1 MGLSSILKSIYFR
14 MSLSIIVVFF
24 ISASTSSY
32 MHYNIPCKI
41 ENTTIQGG
49 EKLIYKAYYN
59 WEFVWVPAGEAEFHI
74 KETPETFQVTV
85 RAKTY
90 KGYDAFFRV
99 RDYFYSEIDKKTMF
113 PKKFVRHIEEGNYT
127 KFDSMLFYPEKN
139 QAISFNGPT
148 KAKAKRKVITID
160 PCTHDLLS
168 VFYFLRNTDVN
179 NFKPGDAVPTTMLF
193 DEEIYP
199 IKVRYDSHHKNYS
212 IKDVGKIDAIKVIP
226 DLITGTVFKDG
237 NNMQIF
243 VSNDKNKIP
252 LVVESPLVVG
262 SAKAVLKSYSGLRHK
277 LVVK

>member
-1 MGLSSILKSIYFR
+1 MVQSFLSQSAFSKISIAFVAVL
-14 MSLSIIVVFF
+14 F
-24 ISASTSSY
+24 ISAHQNSY
-32 MHYNIPCKI
+32 IEKKLLCKI
-41 ENTTIQGG
+41 ENTAIIGG
-49 EKLIYKAYYN
+49 EKLVYKAYYN

-74 KETPETFQVTV
+74 KETPETYQVTV

-99 RDYFYSEIDKKTMF
+99 RDYFYSEIDKNTMF
-113 PKKFVRHIEEGNYT
+113 PKKFVRHIEEGSYT
-127 KFDSMLFYPEKN
+127 KFDSMIFYPEKN

-148 KAKAKRKVITID
+148 RTKAKRKVITID

-179 NFKPGDAVPTTMLF
+179 NFKPGEAIPTTMLF

-199 IKVRYDSHHKNYS
+199 IKVRYDSHHKNYN

-237 NNMQIF
+237 NQMQIF

-277 LVVK
+277 LVIK